1 MVIYYIFKNLQYLFI
16 QKYFVLF
23 NNYIVF
29 HPVFFEVIKREKEI
43 EREGGKLGLCC
54 RRKGN
59 NSVDNGEVL
68 KILEQEYAMYM
79 LLKKI
84 NLGVL

>member
-1 MVIYYIFKNLQYLFI
+1 MRKKL
-16 QKYFVLF
+16 
-23 NNYIVF
+23 
-29 HPVFFEVIKREKEI
+29 RG
-43 EREGGKLGLCC
+43 REGGKLGLCC

>member
-1 MVIYYIFKNLQYLFI
+1 MVIYYVFKNLQHLFI
-16 QKYFVLF
+16 QKYFVIF

-29 HPVFFEVIKREKEI
+29 PHVFFEGIKREKEI
-43 EREGGKLGLCC
+43 ERDGQKLGLCC

-59 NSVDNGEVL
+59 NSVDNGEIL
-68 KILEQEYAMYM
+68 KILQQDYAMCM

>member
-1 MVIYYIFKNLQYLFI
+1 M
-16 QKYFVLF
+16 
-23 NNYIVF
+23 
-29 HPVFFEVIKREKEI
+29 
-43 EREGGKLGLCC
+43 GLCC